1 MAERERDEIAAL
13 IDKLQAEQRVIDDL
27 LKRARELVAKPAP
40 PHPKPRPVKRRRRK
54 R

>member
-1 MAERERDEIAAL
+1 VAERERDEIAAL

-27 LKRARELVAKPAP
+27 LRQARELVAKPIP
-40 PHPKPRPVKRRRRK
+40 TLPQPRPAKRRRRK